1 MGEGIQNRTH
11 QKLVLSLL
19 GLELYSSAVFF
30 WRHLNSWPA
39 NVRTYS
45 VSQLS
50 FNCVYKNKRER
61 TIELTRS
68 FSSEAVL
75 KFRPGLPP
83 HSLLS
88 LPCMQKKTYQ
98 RPCPCTYENFMTG
111 KKEKNNEKTHQKVRA
126 SSNRMEPLRS
136 FSNVVIILCR

>member
-1 MGEGIQNRTH
+1 MLKLKRRRNSKQNSPEARA
-11 QKLVLSLL
+11 VISRL
-19 GLELYSSAVFF
+19 GALCSSAM
-30 WRHLNSWPA
+30 LNCWPA

-98 RPCPCTYENFMTG
+98 RPCPCTYENFMTAKR
-111 KKEKNNEKTHQKVRA
+111 KKREYSPE
-126 SSNRMEPLRS
+126 SSSVKPLRS